1 MTLRLRKRAS
11 EDNFKLYDLRRT
23 FATRSVAAGVDLPT
37 LSAIL
42 GHTSIQM
49 TMRYVHPAEEQK
61 RFAAGKLE
69 TFRQAGI
76 LGALEKRQQASKIS
90 ATVQ

>member
-1 MTLRLRKRAS
+1 VFFVRAAAHAA
-11 EDNFKLYDLRRT
+11 DFRHT

-76 LGALEKRQQASKIS
+76 LQAIEKREQAATIS